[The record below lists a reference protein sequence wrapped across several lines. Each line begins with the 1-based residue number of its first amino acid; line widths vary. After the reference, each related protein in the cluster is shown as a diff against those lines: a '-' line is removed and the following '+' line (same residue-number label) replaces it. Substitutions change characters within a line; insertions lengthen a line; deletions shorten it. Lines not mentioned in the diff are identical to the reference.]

1 MQCDFCNE
9 TRPRYKVHQNALYVS
24 PEFLYLPYNQ
34 CLPGCVAK
42 SSITSTKQTQLVYD
56 KKNVDVSITDHTQC
70 KPSSSQLKPGK
81 TQKGF
86 QKQQRPSQE
95 AVKSFAEGKK
105 SY

>member
-9 TRPRYKVHQNALYVS
+9 TRPRYKVHQNALYI
-24 PEFLYLPYNQ
+24 PPDFLHLPYNQ

-42 SSITSTKQTQLVYD
+42 PSITSTKQTRLVNGSD
-56 KKNVDVSITDHTQC
+56 VSVSITDHTQC
-70 KPSSSQLKPGK
+70 EPSSNQLKPRL
-81 TQKGF
+81 

>member
-9 TRPRYKVHQNALYVS
+9 TRPRYKVHQNALYIS

-42 SSITSTKQTQLVYD
+42 PSITSKQTRLVNGSD
-56 KKNVDVSITDHTQC
+56 ISVSITDHTQC

-81 TQKGF
+81 TQKGL

>member
-9 TRPRYKVHQNALYVS
+9 TRPRYKVHQNALFIS
-24 PEFLYLPYNQ
+24 PDFLYLPYNQ

-42 SSITSTKQTQLVYD
+42 SNITSTKQTRLVD
-56 KKNVDVSITDHTQC
+56 GSKDINVSVTDHTQC
-70 KPSSSQLKPGK
+70 EPSSSQLKPGK
-81 TQKGF
+81 TQKSL

-95 AVKSFAEGKK
+95 AVKSFGEGKK